1 MIAWMSVVSKQL
13 NPHDRFF
20 TLEPI
25 QYPLVNVYITMEN
38 HHFQWVNPLQMAIFN
53 NYVSLPEGN
62 VGIFS
67 DSLEVWGAVRCPFI
81 IPNPQN
87 SDVFLVFFNGFHVC
101 LDGLWVH
108 WSMGPLVWSPH
119 FRCRGLFSFH
129 QPPVIKAWGNPIFF
143 LENHKWGFL
152 NALFFCFPR
161 RVILWKLKQR
171 RFL

>member
-108 WSMGPLVWSPH
+108 WSAGMVTPFPLPRP
-119 FRCRGLFSFH
+119 FFFSSASGH
-129 QPPVIKAWGNPIFF
+129 QSMGNPIFF

-171 RFL
+171 MFL

>member
-62 VGIFS
+62 VGIF
-67 DSLEVWGAVRCPFI
+67 
-81 IPNPQN
+81 
-87 SDVFLVFFNGFHVC
+87 
-101 LDGLWVH
+101 
-108 WSMGPLVWSPH
+108 
-119 FRCRGLFSFH
+119 
-129 QPPVIKAWGNPIFF
+129 
-143 LENHKWGFL
+143 
-152 NALFFCFPR
+152 
-161 RVILWKLKQR
+161 
-171 RFL
+171 